1 MSSRTCGVVYY
12 AAALPPLLNERTEVY
27 LVQKVE
33 AKGYIVAVPTLR
45 DPADT
50 VTVVE
55 WTDQDDGE
63 EKQEVVVYG
72 RVKEIRVQA
81 TKPQNWAS
89 KEHRAFTE
97 DVPLTALVSHI
108 PPSVDVGRPQTKDG
122 EEQRREPPKPTGEQD
137 KTDAGV
143 SVPALQDILTAV
155 GTIAA
160 EVKELKSGRGFP
172 ARCCTRASRE
182 R

>member
-1 MSSRTCGVVYY
+1 MTNRTCGVVYY

-33 AKGYIVAVPTLR
+33 DKGYIVAVPTLR

-50 VTVVE
+50 ITVVE
-55 WTDQDDGE
+55 WEDQDDGE

-108 PPSVDVGRPQTKDG
+108 PPSVDVGRP
-122 EEQRREPPKPTGEQD
+122 
-137 KTDAGV
+137 
-143 SVPALQDILTAV
+143 
-155 GTIAA
+155 
-160 EVKELKSGRGFP
+160 
-172 ARCCTRASRE
+172 
-182 R
+182 